1 MEDNG
6 SIFNIIYLDA
16 FKWMGLGE
24 NDLSPAASSLYGFN
38 GDHVIP
44 KGTTKLTVIVGEHL

>member
-1 MEDNG
+1 
-6 SIFNIIYLDA
+6 
-16 FKWMGLGE
+16 MGLGE